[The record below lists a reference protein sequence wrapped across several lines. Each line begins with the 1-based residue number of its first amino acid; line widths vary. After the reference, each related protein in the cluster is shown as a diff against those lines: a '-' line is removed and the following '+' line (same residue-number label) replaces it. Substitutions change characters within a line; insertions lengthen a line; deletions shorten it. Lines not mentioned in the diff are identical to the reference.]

1 MNRSLASSKAAKVV
15 SKAVKAGSKAAADSR
30 SRVSR
35 VKSPDRVAS
44 KSRDK
49 ADRVVA
55 SAKTSAGSY
64 DRFFPG
70 LGRGFFSPGI
80 FSAREDPS
88 SSRDA
93 RRDRLP

>member
-15 SKAVKAGSKAAADSR
+15 SKAVKAASKAAADSR

-70 LGRGFFSPGI
+70 LGRGFFCREFFSTPESP
-80 FSAREDPS
+80 SA
-88 SSRDA
+88 SRDA
-93 RRDRLP
+93 HRDRLP